1 MTHLHA
7 LFSSHLAGSC
17 SAIHDARH
25 YERCKKSLFFALKS
39 CKFRIVFHS
48 IFVSKPMQKCN
59 IFPVFIENL
68 CNILQNKILR
78 ALQTAPTII
87 SGTVAI
93 PHKLLICKILTQGNK
108 KNKEKVQKSRRFFTR
123 FSH

>member
-7 LFSSHLAGSC
+7 LFSSHLAGNF
-17 SAIHDARH
+17 SAIRDARH

-48 IFVSKPMQKCN
+48 IFASKPMQKRN
-59 IFPVFIENL
+59 IFPVFLENL
-68 CNILQNKILR
+68 CNILQNRILR
-78 ALQTAPTII
+78 VLQTAPATTL
-87 SGTVAI
+87 GTAAT
-93 PHKLLICKILTQGNK
+93 PHNLLTCKILTQENK
-108 KNKEKVQKSRRFFTR
+108 KNKEKVQKSRCFFTR

>member
-78 ALQTAPTII
+78 VLQNAL
-87 SGTVAI
+87 AI
-93 PHKLLICKILTQGNK
+93 TFGIAATPHNLLTCKILTQGNK
-108 KNKEKVQKSRRFFTR
+108 KNKEKVQKSRCFFTR
-123 FSH
+123 FLH